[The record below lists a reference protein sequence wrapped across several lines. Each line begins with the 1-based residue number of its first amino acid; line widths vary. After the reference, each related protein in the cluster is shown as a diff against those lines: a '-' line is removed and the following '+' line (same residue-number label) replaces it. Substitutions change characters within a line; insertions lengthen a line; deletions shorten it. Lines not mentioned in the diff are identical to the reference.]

1 MSDPATGPTTEA
13 GTGSTNTWYVR
24 DRHDEATSRWVVRAF
39 RGPHHPDGVVVDAVD
54 VELDGAEL
62 LWMVVPERS
71 GYLSVSVSLRA
82 LPQPLPVWFCAITDV
97 ADRPDEAQL
106 VAFASDVMPAGT
118 VVDRFTFATLGVD
131 NASQVAAVKW
141 CPSTG
146 VVAEVFVQ
154 RQQRRQQLA
163 TLLLYSAS
171 AFRQAHGW
179 PGALRSDGRRTDL
192 GERFVTGL
200 AHPQRIA
207 PWSEKSAPMDPADTD
222 A

>member
-1 MSDPATGPTTEA
+1 MTVPTNGPGDGA
-13 GTGSTNTWYVR
+13 TNTWYVR
-24 DRHDEATSRWVVRAF
+24 DRFDEHSSRWVVRAF
-39 RGPHHPDGVVVDAVD
+39 RGPRYPDGVVVDAD
-54 VELDGAEL
+54 GVELDGAEP
-62 LWMVVPERS
+62 LWMVVPDGS
-71 GYLSVSVSLRA
+71 GRLSVSVSLRVI
-82 LPQPLPVWFCAITDV
+82 PQPLPVWFCAVTDV

-106 VAFASDVMPAGT
+106 VAFTSDVLPPGT

-141 CPSTG
+141 RPSTG

-171 AFRQAHGW
+171 AVHQSYGW

-207 PWSEKSAPMDPADTD
+207 PWTAKAAPMDPEDSGA
-222 A
+222 

>member
-1 MSDPATGPTTEA
+1 MSDAVTVPGA
-13 GTGSTNTWYVR
+13 GATNTWYVR
-24 DRHDEATSRWVVRAF
+24 DRFDERASRWVVRAF
-39 RGPHHPDGVVVDAVD
+39 RGPRHPDGVVVDADD
-54 VELDGAEL
+54 VQLDGAEP

-71 GYLSVSVSLRA
+71 GRLSVSVSLRV
-82 LPQPLPVWFCAITDV
+82 LPQPLPVWFCAVTDV

-106 VAFASDVMPAGT
+106 VAFASDVLPSGT

-131 NASQVAAVKW
+131 NASQVAAVRW
-141 CPSTG
+141 RPSTG

-171 AFRQAHGW
+171 AFHQANGW
-179 PGALRSDGRRTDL
+179 SGALRSDGRRTDL

-207 PWSEKSAPMDPADTD
+207 PWTEKAAPMDPADTD
-222 A
+222 T